1 MRSIPFTH
9 HGIGIGNGKDE
20 QTGPD
25 GQPVAKILAVDDN
38 ASNLVALE
46 GMLTELGQPIV
57 CAHSGEEALRHLLKE
72 DFAVILLDVVM
83 PGMDGYETAAMIRAR
98 EKSRYV
104 PIIFLSAMDEETTHV
119 ARAYAAGAV
128 DFVFKPIDAMIL
140 RSKVAVFVEL
150 QKRAEEIRR
159 QAAQE
164 RRLLADNLLVR
175 TEQRRTEE
183 ALQRS
188 LVQQSLVIESLPA
201 VLYVASASDDFR
213 TRRFIGG
220 KLETLI
226 GSEIDAST
234 EPFAWLE
241 RVHAADLP
249 RVMEIFERT
258 ASGAPFSSEYR
269 LLCID
274 NEYRWFSDRAT
285 MSRDNPEEQFGLLL
299 DVSDR
304 RVLEEQLAHAQKLEA
319 IGEMTGGVAHDFN
332 NMLSVIMGSLERVLS
347 RPIDDDKMRSRL
359 DLALQA
365 ARSCADLTKR
375 LLGFARRQPLDP
387 RPASIADEL
396 MRLHDMLERLL
407 GKAIKVEVACQDDL
421 WPVYVD
427 RSQLEAAMINLVIN
441 ARDAMADGGTLRIS
455 SRNFPDTAGAAFRLG
470 LKSGEY
476 VELAVA
482 DSGSGMPPEVQTRA
496 FEPFFTT
503 KHPGKG
509 TGLGLSTI
517 YGFVR
522 QSGGTAVIES
532 ESDVGTTVYLYLPRA
547 PASELTG
554 RQSASNDRSATE
566 ALAGCHVLL
575 VEDETRVRDLA
586 RSMLEEMGC
595 KVSVAETGEAALG
608 YLEKASGISLLF
620 TDCMFPGS
628 LDGAGLALEVRRRL
642 PDLPVLFTSGI
653 WAGVDRIGTDTH
665 NLAFL
670 PKPYTAEQLRSAIR
684 DLLQSQA

>member
-1 MRSIPFTH
+1 MRSIPVTH
-9 HGIGIGNGKDE
+9 DSAARIGDV
-20 QTGPD
+20 GPD
-25 GQPVAKILAVDDN
+25 GDPVAKILAVDDN
-38 ASNLVALE
+38 ASNLAALE
-46 GMLTELGQPIV
+46 GMLAELGQPVV
-57 CAHSGEEALRHLLKE
+57 CARSGEEALRHLLKE

-98 EKSRYV
+98 DKSRYV
-104 PIIFLSAMDEETTHV
+104 PIIFLSAMNEEPAHLT
-119 ARAYAAGAV
+119 RAYAAGAV
-128 DFVFKPIDAMIL
+128 DFVFKPINAMIL

-159 QAAQE
+159 QAALE
-164 RRLLADNLLVR
+164 KRLLADNLLVR

-220 KLETLI
+220 RLETLV
-226 GSEIDAST
+226 GSAIDAST
-234 EPFAWLE
+234 EPFAWLD
-241 RVHAADLP
+241 RIHAADLP
-249 RVMEIFERT
+249 RVLETFNR
-258 ASGAPFSSEYR
+258 AAAGAPFSAEYR
-269 LLCID
+269 LLCTD

-285 MSRDNPEEQFGLLL
+285 MNRDNREEQFGLLL

-347 RPIDDDKMRSRL
+347 KPIEDDKMRSRL

-365 ARSCADLTKR
+365 ANSCADLTKR
-375 LLGFARRQPLDP
+375 LLGFARRQALDP
-387 RPASIADEL
+387 KPIGIADEL
-396 MRLHDMLERLL
+396 ARLHDMTARLI
-407 GKAIKVEVACQDDL
+407 GKAIKVEIACEDGL

-427 RSQLEAAMINLVIN
+427 SSQLEAAIINLVIN
-441 ARDAMADGGTLRIS
+441 ARDAMPEGGSLRIS
-455 SRNFPDTAGAAFRLG
+455 SRNLEGSDGTIWRLG
-470 LKSGEY
+470 LTGGDY

-482 DSGSGMPPEVQTRA
+482 DSGSGMPPEVQARA

-517 YGFVR
+517 YGFVQ
-522 QSGGTAVIES
+522 QSGGTAAIES
-532 ESDVGTTVYLYLPRA
+532 EAGAGTTVYLYLPRA
-547 PASELTG
+547 PAANVNGARKSSSG
-554 RQSASNDRSATE
+554 KPASDV
-566 ALAGCHVLL
+566 LADLHVLL
-575 VEDETRVRDLA
+575 VEDESQVRDLA

-595 KVSVAETGEAALG
+595 NVTVSDCGDAAIGHLD
-608 YLEKASGISLLF
+608 APDIALLL
-620 TDCMFPGS
+620 TDCMMPGR
-628 LDGAGLALEVRRRL
+628 LDGADLALEARRRR
-642 PDLPVLFTSGI
+642 PGLPVLFTSGK

-670 PKPYTAEQLRSAIR
+670 PKPYTVEQLRSAILALVEA
-684 DLLQSQA
+684 DS

>member
-1 MRSIPFTH
+1 MRSIPFID
-9 HGIGIGNGKDE
+9 HGGGKAE
-20 QTGPD
+20 ETGPD

-38 ASNLVALE
+38 ASNLAALE
-46 GMLTELGQPIV
+46 GMLAELGQPIV
-57 CAHSGEEALRHLLKE
+57 CARSGEEALRHLLKE

-104 PIIFLSAMDEETTHV
+104 PIIFMSAMDEETAHV

-128 DFVFKPIDAMIL
+128 DFVFKPIDVMIL

-159 QAAQE
+159 QAALE
-164 RRLLADNLLVR
+164 KRLLADNLLVR

-220 KLETLI
+220 KLETLV
-226 GSEIDAST
+226 GSEIDAFT
-234 EPFAWLE
+234 EPFAWLD
-241 RVHAADLP
+241 RVHPADLP
-249 RVMEIFERT
+249 RVLETLERP

-285 MSRDNPEEQFGLLL
+285 MSRDNPDEQFGLLL
-299 DVSDR
+299 DVSER

-332 NMLSVIMGSLERVLS
+332 NMLSVIMGSLDRVMAK
-347 RPIDDDKMRSRL
+347 PIEDPKTRSRL
-359 DLALQA
+359 ELALQA

-387 RPASIADEL
+387 KPTSIADEL
-396 MRLHDMLERLL
+396 TRLHDMLERLL
-407 GKAIKVEVACQDDL
+407 GKAIKVEVACQDDP

-427 RSQLEAAMINLVIN
+427 RSQLEAAIINLVIN
-441 ARDAMADGGTLRIS
+441 ARDAMPAGGTLRMS

-482 DSGSGMPPEVQTRA
+482 DTGSGMPPEVQARA

-532 ESDVGTTVYLYLPRA
+532 EAGVGTTVYLYLPKA
-547 PASELTG
+547 PESEVIG
-554 RQSASNDRSATE
+554 RQSVSNVQSATE
-566 ALAGCHVLL
+566 VLAGRHVLL
-575 VEDETRVRDLA
+575 VEDETGVRGLA
-586 RSMLEEMGC
+586 KSMLEEMGC
-595 KVSVAETGEAALG
+595 KVSAADSGEAALG
-608 YLEKASGISLLF
+608 YLETASGISLLF
-620 TDCMFPGS
+620 TDCMLPGS
-628 LDGAGLALEVRRRL
+628 LDGSALALEARRRVS
-642 PDLPVLFTSGI
+642 DLPVLFTSGI

-665 NLAFL
+665 KFAFL
-670 PKPYTAEQLRSAIR
+670 PKPYTAEQLSSAILA
-684 DLLQSQA
+684 LLGSEA

>member
-1 MRSIPFTH
+1 MRSIRLSH
-9 HGIGIGNGKDE
+9 QGLGNE
-20 QTGPD
+20 EIGPD
-25 GQPVAKILAVDDN
+25 GKPVAKILAVDDN
-38 ASNLVALE
+38 ASNLAALE
-46 GMLTELGQPIV
+46 GMLAELGQPIV
-57 CAHSGEEALRHLLKE
+57 CARSGEEALRHLLRE

-104 PIIFLSAMDEETTHV
+104 PIIFLSAMNEEPAHLT
-119 ARAYAAGAV
+119 RAYAAGAV

-159 QAAQE
+159 QAALE
-164 RRLLADNLLVR
+164 KRLLADNLLVR

-201 VLYVASASDDFR
+201 VLYVASASDEFR

-220 KLETLI
+220 RLEILV
-226 GSEIDAST
+226 GGDIDAST
-234 EPFAWLE
+234 EPFAWLD

-249 RVMEIFERT
+249 RVLETFNRT
-258 ASGAPFSSEYR
+258 ASGAPFSAEYR

-285 MSRDNPEEQFGLLL
+285 LSRDNPEEQFGLLL

-332 NMLSVIMGSLERVLS
+332 NMLSVIMGSLDRVLS
-347 RPIDDDKMRSRL
+347 RPIEDPKTRSRL

-375 LLGFARRQPLDP
+375 LLGFARRQALDP
-387 RPASIADEL
+387 KPTGIADEL
-396 MRLHDMLERLL
+396 TRLHDMVARLL
-407 GKAIKVEVACQDDL
+407 GKGIVVEIACQEDL

-427 RSQLEAAMINLVIN
+427 SSQLEAAIINLVIN
-441 ARDAMADGGTLRIS
+441 ARDAMPQGGKLRIA
-455 SRNFPDTAGAAFRLG
+455 SRNLHGSDGANWKLG
-470 LKSGEY
+470 LKSGDY

-482 DSGSGMPPEVQTRA
+482 DSGSGMPADVQARA

-517 YGFVR
+517 YGFVQ
-522 QSGGTAVIES
+522 QSGGTAAIES
-532 ESDVGTTVYLYLPRA
+532 EAGAGTTVYLYLPRA
-547 PASELTG
+547 PATEVNG
-554 RQSASNDRSATE
+554 ARKASFDKPAAE
-566 ALAGCHVLL
+566 ALAGRHVLL
-575 VEDETRVRDLA
+575 VEDEAQVRELA

-595 KVSVAETGEAALG
+595 RVTVADTGDAAVDHLEAA
-608 YLEKASGISLLF
+608 EISLLF
-620 TDCMFPGS
+620 TDCMMPGG
-628 LDGAGLALEVRRRL
+628 LDGAALALEARRRL

-653 WAGVDRIGTDTH
+653 WAGVDRIGTDTYS
-665 NLAFL
+665 LGFL
-670 PKPYTAEQLRSAIR
+670 QKPYTAAQLRTAILA
-684 DLLQSQA
+684 LLGSEG

>member
-1 MRSIPFTH
+1 MRSIPLTH
-9 HGIGIGNGKDE
+9 HGGGKAE
-20 QTGPD
+20 ETGPD

-38 ASNLVALE
+38 ASNLAALE
-46 GMLTELGQPIV
+46 GMLAELGQPIV
-57 CAHSGEEALRHLLKE
+57 CARSGDEALRHLLKE

-104 PIIFLSAMDEETTHV
+104 PIIFLSAMDQETTHV

-159 QAAQE
+159 QAALE
-164 RRLLADNLLVR
+164 KRLLADNLLVR

-226 GSEIDAST
+226 GSGIDAST
-234 EPFAWLE
+234 EPFAWLD
-241 RVHAADLP
+241 RIHAADLP
-249 RVMEIFERT
+249 RVLESFERT

-304 RVLEEQLAHAQKLEA
+304 RMLEEQLAHARKLEA

-347 RPIDDDKMRSRL
+347 GPIEDDKMRSRL
-359 DLALQA
+359 DLALQG

-375 LLGFARRQPLDP
+375 LLGFARRQALDP
-387 RPASIADEL
+387 KATSIADEL
-396 MRLHDMLERLL
+396 TRLHDMMARLL
-407 GKAIKVEVACQDDL
+407 GKAIKVDFACQKGL

-427 RSQLEAAMINLVIN
+427 SSQLEAAIINLIIN
-441 ARDAMADGGTLRIS
+441 ARDAMPEGGKLRIT
-455 SRNFPDTAGAAFRLG
+455 SRNLHGSDGIIWRLG
-470 LKSGEY
+470 LTSGDY
-476 VELAVA
+476 VEMAVA
-482 DSGSGMPPEVQTRA
+482 DSGSGMPEEVQARA

-532 ESDVGTTVYLYLPRA
+532 EAGVGTTVYLYLPKA
-547 PASELTG
+547 PES
-554 RQSASNDRSATE
+554 
-566 ALAGCHVLL
+566 
-575 VEDETRVRDLA
+575 DL
-586 RSMLEEMGC
+586 
-595 KVSVAETGEAALG
+595 
-608 YLEKASGISLLF
+608 
-620 TDCMFPGS
+620 
-628 LDGAGLALEVRRRL
+628 
-642 PDLPVLFTSGI
+642 
-653 WAGVDRIGTDTH
+653 
-665 NLAFL
+665 
-670 PKPYTAEQLRSAIR
+670 
-684 DLLQSQA
+684 

>member
-1 MRSIPFTH
+1 MRSIPLTFD
-9 HGIGIGNGKDE
+9 GAAGGDV
-20 QTGPD
+20 GPD
-25 GQPVAKILAVDDN
+25 GDPVAKILAVDDN
-38 ASNLVALE
+38 AANLAALE
-46 GMLTELGQPIV
+46 GMLAELGQPIV
-57 CAHSGEEALRHLLKE
+57 CARSGEEALRHLLKE

-98 EKSRYV
+98 DKSRYV
-104 PIIFLSAMDEETTHV
+104 PIIFLSAMNEEPAHLT
-119 ARAYAAGAV
+119 RAYAAGAV

-159 QAAQE
+159 QAALE
-164 RRLLADNLLVR
+164 KRLLADNLLVR

-188 LVQQSLVIESLPA
+188 LVQQSLVIDSLPA

-220 KLETLI
+220 RLETLV
-226 GSEIDAST
+226 GSAIDAST
-234 EPFAWLE
+234 EPFAWLD
-241 RVHAADLP
+241 RIHAADLP
-249 RVMEIFERT
+249 RVLETFNRG
-258 ASGAPFSSEYR
+258 ASGATFSAEYR
-269 LLCID
+269 LLCTD

-285 MSRDNPEEQFGLLL
+285 MNRDNREEQFGLLL

-347 RPIDDDKMRSRL
+347 RPIEDDKTRSRL

-365 ARSCADLTKR
+365 ANSCADLTKR
-375 LLGFARRQPLDP
+375 LLGFARRQALDP
-387 RPASIADEL
+387 KPTRIADEL
-396 MRLHDMLERLL
+396 ARLTDMVARLL
-407 GKAIKVEVACQDDL
+407 GKGIAVEIACEDGL

-427 RSQLEAAMINLVIN
+427 GSQLEAAIINLVIN
-441 ARDAMADGGTLRIS
+441 ARDAMPEGGTLRIS
-455 SRNFPDTAGAAFRLG
+455 SRNLQGSDGAIWRLG
-470 LKSGEY
+470 LAGGDY

-482 DSGSGMPPEVQTRA
+482 DSGSGMPPEVQARA

-517 YGFVR
+517 YGFVQ
-522 QSGGTAVIES
+522 QSGGTAAIES
-532 ESDVGTTVYLYLPRA
+532 EMGAGTTVTLYLPRA
-547 PASELTG
+547 AAEVNGARKASSGEPAG
-554 RQSASNDRSATE
+554 DV
-566 ALAGCHVLL
+566 LAGLHVLL
-575 VEDETRVRDLA
+575 AEDESQVRELA

-595 KVSVAETGEAALG
+595 KVTVSDCGDAAVAHL
-608 YLEKASGISLLF
+608 KADDVSLLL
-620 TDCMFPGS
+620 TDCMMPGR
-628 LDGAGLALEVRRRL
+628 LDGAGLALEARRRR

-653 WAGVDRIGTDTH
+653 WAGVDRIGSDTR

-670 PKPYTAEQLRSAIR
+670 PKPYTAEQLKSAI
-684 DLLQSQA
+684 LALVSPP

>member
-1 MRSIPFTH
+1 MRSIPLTYD
-9 HGIGIGNGKDE
+9 GAARGGE
-20 QTGPD
+20 VGPD
-25 GQPVAKILAVDDN
+25 GEPVAKILAVDDN
-38 ASNLVALE
+38 ASNLAALE
-46 GMLTELGQPIV
+46 GMLAELGQPIV
-57 CAHSGEEALRHLLKE
+57 CARSGEEALRHLLKE

-98 EKSRYV
+98 DKSRYV
-104 PIIFLSAMDEETTHV
+104 PIIFLSAMNEEPAHLT
-119 ARAYAAGAV
+119 RAYAAGAV

-159 QAAQE
+159 QAALE
-164 RRLLADNLLVR
+164 KRLLADNLLVR

-188 LVQQSLVIESLPA
+188 LVQQSLVIDSLPA
-201 VLYVASASDDFR
+201 VLYVASAADDFR

-220 KLETLI
+220 RLETLV
-226 GSEIDAST
+226 GSDIDAST
-234 EPFAWLE
+234 EPFAWLD

-249 RVMEIFERT
+249 RVLETFERS
-258 ASGAPFSSEYR
+258 ASGAAFSAEYR

-274 NEYRWFSDRAT
+274 DEYRWFSDRAT
-285 MSRDNPEEQFGLLL
+285 MNRDNPEEQFGLLL

-304 RVLEEQLAHAQKLEA
+304 RVLEEQLAHARKLEA

-332 NMLSVIMGSLERVLS
+332 NMLSVILGSLERVLS
-347 RPIDDDKMRSRL
+347 RPIEDDKMRSRL

-375 LLGFARRQPLDP
+375 LLGFARRQALDP
-387 RPASIADEL
+387 KPTCIADEL
-396 MRLHDMLERLL
+396 TRLNDMVARLL
-407 GKAIKVEVACQDDL
+407 GKGIVVEIACEDGL

-427 RSQLEAAMINLVIN
+427 GSQLEAAIINLVIN
-441 ARDAMADGGTLRIS
+441 ARDAMPEGGSLRIS
-455 SRNFPDTAGAAFRLG
+455 SRNLERSDGAIWRFG
-470 LKSGEY
+470 LTGDDY

-482 DSGSGMPPEVQTRA
+482 DSGSGMPAEVQARA

-517 YGFVR
+517 YGFTQ
-522 QSGGTAVIES
+522 QSGGTAAIES
-532 ESDVGTTVYLYLPRA
+532 EAGAGTTVYLYLPRA
-547 PASELTG
+547 PAAEL
-554 RQSASNDRSATE
+554 NEDRKSSSGKPAE
-566 ALAGCHVLL
+566 DALAGLRVLL
-575 VEDETRVRDLA
+575 VEDEAQVREVA

-595 KVSVAETGEAALG
+595 KVTVFDCGDAAIDQLEAAD
-608 YLEKASGISLLF
+608 ISLLL
-620 TDCMFPGS
+620 TDCMMPGR
-628 LDGAGLALEVRRRL
+628 LDGTALALEARRRQ

-670 PKPYTAEQLRSAIR
+670 PKPYTAEQLRSAI
-684 DLLQSQA
+684 LALVEPQ